1 MVFMT
6 KDCAKSS
13 LSFKVKPEG
22 FPKENEVERGAKD
35 LTLKRNSK
43 EDLKEEE
50 NERTKGKFHFNF
62 FLSFFLLLLL
72 LPFLLPSDCAK
83 WQKGLS
89 TADVIAKPH
98 F

>member
-22 FPKENEVERGAKD
+22 FPKENEVERGAKG

-50 NERTKGKFHFNF
+50 NERRRKGKNSISTSF
-62 FLSFFLLLLL
+62 FLSFFSFSL
-72 LPFLLPSDCAK
+72 FLLPSDCAK